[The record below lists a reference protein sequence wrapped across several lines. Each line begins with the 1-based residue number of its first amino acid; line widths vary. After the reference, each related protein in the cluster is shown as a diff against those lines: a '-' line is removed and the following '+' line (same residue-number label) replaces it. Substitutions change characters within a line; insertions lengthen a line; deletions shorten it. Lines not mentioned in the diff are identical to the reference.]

1 MNGVSSEELEGV
13 AAPVGAIQ
21 RIAMAIVELPQE
33 ERSEHYTVVRTS
45 LAAAIKELGVDDP
58 IANAGVGQNDRGDT
72 STGDGN

>member
-45 LAAAIKELGVDDP
+45 LAAAIVDDP